1 MEKTERSA
9 DMSELNI
16 KVRKLQDNGST
27 FRVNPE
33 TLYLGGVWSAKVDTL
48 RFALPEEWAGCAV
61 TLHVQRLSGTLPD
74 PQVLD
79 ENQCVVVDR
88 RWTLE
93 KQGTWMLLAVSDD
106 GYVAMTKPGQ
116 YTCYETIDTDS
127 TTETLD
133 PSVYEQFVNLVL
145 NSVNQAQNSA
155 IAAAAAEKG
164 AKQAL
169 ADTKNEHSQ
178 ALTDIAAA
186 RKIALE
192 DTEAAR
198 SGALTDLAKKRSEAL
213 TAVDQATSESG
224 TNAENAAAS
233 AAAAEK
239 SRKEAAKAESAA
251 GNSANAAAGS
261 AGEAEKSRKGA
272 EKSEAASKK
281 YMETAAAIATAAYV
295 YAYDLT
301 LSKDAW
307 VATTETDALAVGL
320 NYQEDILIA
329 DCTERLEPSATV
341 SMASTAA
348 AQKCGL
354 GVVRRS
360 MAGACRFYAATV
372 PESDIALRLLLT
384 NRNPNQEG

>member
-1 MEKTERSA
+1 
-9 DMSELNI
+9 MSELNI

-33 TLYLGGVWSAKVDTL
+33 TLYLGGVRSEKVDTL
-48 RFALPEEWAGCAV
+48 RFALPEEWTGCAV

-145 NSVNQAQNSA
+145 NSVNQAKNS
-155 IAAAAAEKG
+155 AAAAATAETG

-169 ADTKNEHSQ
+169 ADTQEEHSQ

-186 RKIALE
+186 RTKALE
-192 DTEAAR
+192 DTETAR
-198 SGALTDLAKKRSEAL
+198 SGALTDIAEKKSEAL
-213 TAVDQATSESG
+213 TAVDQATKESG
-224 TNAENAAAS
+224 ANAKNAADS

-239 SRKEAAKAESAA
+239 SRQEAEKAESAA
-251 GNSANAAAGS
+251 ENSASAAAGS
-261 AGEAEKSRKGA
+261 AGAAEKSRKSA
-272 EKSEAASKK
+272 EESEAASKK

-295 YAYDLT
+295 YAYDVT
-301 LSKDAW
+301 LSKSGW
-307 VATTETDALAVGL
+307 VAATEADATAAGL
-320 NYQEDILIA
+320 SYQYDYAIA

-354 GVVRRS
+354 GVVCQS

>member
-1 MEKTERSA
+1 
-9 DMSELNI
+9 MSELNI

-33 TLYLGGVWSAKVDTL
+33 TLYLGGVRSAKVDTL

-145 NSVNQAQNSA
+145 NSVNQAKNS
-155 IAAAAAEKG
+155 AAAAAASETG

-169 ADTKNEHSQ
+169 ADTQNEHGQ

-186 RKIALE
+186 RTKTLE
-192 DTEAAR
+192 DTETAR

-213 TAVDQATSESG
+213 TAVDQATVASG
-224 TNAENAAAS
+224 TNAENAAAR

-239 SRKEAAKAESAA
+239 SRREAANAEIAA

-281 YMETAAAIATAAYV
+281 YMETAVAIATAAYV

-307 VATTETDALAVGL
+307 AATTETDALAVGL

-354 GVVRRS
+354 GVVCQS

>member
-1 MEKTERSA
+1 
-9 DMSELNI
+9 MSELNI

-33 TLYLGGVWSAKVDTL
+33 TLYLGGVRSAKVDTL

-145 NSVNQAQNSA
+145 NSVNQAKNSA
-155 IAAAAAEKG
+155 AAAAAAEKG

-169 ADTKNEHSQ
+169 TDTQNEHSQ

-186 RKIALE
+186 RTKTLE
-192 DTEAAR
+192 DTETAR

-213 TAVDQATSESG
+213 TAVDQATVASG

-239 SRKEAAKAESAA
+239 SRRESAKAESAA
-251 GNSANAAAGS
+251 GNSANAAARS
-261 AGEAEKSRKGA
+261 QQDA
-272 EKSEAASKK
+272 AASKQ
-281 YMETAAAIATAAYV
+281 AAANSAAEAKKEADRAALIAANAYV
-295 YAYDLT
+295 YAYDVT

-307 VATTETDALAVGL
+307 VATTETDALAVRL

-341 SMASTAA
+341 SMVSTAA

-354 GVVRRS
+354 GVVCRS

-384 NRNPNQEG
+384 NRSPAQEG

>member
-1 MEKTERSA
+1 
-9 DMSELNI
+9 MSELNI

-33 TLYLGGVWSAKVDTL
+33 TLYLGGVRSAKVDTL

-79 ENQCVVVDR
+79 ESQCVVVDR

-133 PSVYEQFVNLVL
+133 PSVYEQFVNVVL
-145 NSVNQAQNSA
+145 NSVNQAKNSA
-155 IAAAAAEKG
+155 AAAAAAEKG

-169 ADTKNEHSQ
+169 ADTTNEHSQ
-178 ALTDIAAA
+178 ALADIAAA
-186 RKIALE
+186 RQTAL
-192 DTEAAR
+192 
-198 SGALTDLAKKRSEAL
+198 
-213 TAVDQATSESG
+213 
-224 TNAENAAAS
+224 
-233 AAAAEK
+233 EK
-239 SRKEAAKAESAA
+239 SRQEAEKAKSAA
-251 GNSANAAAGS
+251 GTSASAAAGS
-261 AGEAEKSRKGA
+261 AGAAEKSRKGA

-281 YMETAAAIATAAYV
+281 YMETAAAIATAAFV

-307 VATTETDALAVGL
+307 AAATEADATAAGLA
-320 NYQEDILIA
+320 YQYDYAIA

-354 GVVRRS
+354 GVVCESR
-360 MAGACRFYAATV
+360 AGAVRFWAAKM
-372 PESDIALRLLLT
+372 PEAEIRLRLLLI

>member
-1 MEKTERSA
+1 
-9 DMSELNI
+9 MSELNI

-33 TLYLGGVWSAKVDTL
+33 TLYLGGVRSAKVDTL

-61 TLHVQRLSGTLPD
+61 TLHVKRLSGTLPD

-79 ENQCVVVDR
+79 ENQCVAVDR

-93 KQGTWMLLAVSDD
+93 KQGIWMLLAVSDD

-145 NSVNQAQNSA
+145 NSVNQAKNSA
-155 IAAAAAEKG
+155 AAAAAAEKG

-169 ADTKNEHSQ
+169 ADTQNEHSQ

-186 RKIALE
+186 RQTALE

-198 SGALTDLAKKRSEAL
+198 SGALTDIAKKRSEAL
-213 TAVDQATSESG
+213 TAVDQATSESR
-224 TNAENAAAS
+224 TNAEKAAAS

-239 SRKEAAKAESAA
+239 NRQEAAKSESAVKM
-251 GNSANAAAGS
+251 S
-261 AGEAEKSRKGA
+261 EKNVKA
-272 EKSEAASKK
+272 SEASVERIRGDCIDQALSARDSADR
-281 YMETAAAIATAAYV
+281 AALIAANAYV

-301 LSKDAW
+301 LYRDGWTAATEEDAT
-307 VATTETDALAVGL
+307 AAGLA
-320 NYQEDILIA
+320 YQYDYAIA
-329 DCTERLEPSATV
+329 ECTERLEPSATV

-348 AQKCGL
+348 AQQCGL
-354 GVVRRS
+354 GVVCQS
-360 MAGACRFYAATV
+360 MAGACRFYAATR
-372 PESDIALRLLLT
+372 PENAIALRLLLT